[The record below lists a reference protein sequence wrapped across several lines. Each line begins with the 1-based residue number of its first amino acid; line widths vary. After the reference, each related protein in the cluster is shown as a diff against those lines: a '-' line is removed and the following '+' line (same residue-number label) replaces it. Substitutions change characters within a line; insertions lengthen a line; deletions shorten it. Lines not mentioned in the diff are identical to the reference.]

1 MESSTTVPNQIPNQS
16 PTISPARGGNEV
28 VSAGE
33 MLSVKIV
40 IPQMPVDNW
49 KCTNASIYV
58 YSPPVTVSE
67 FNGKKYLW
75 CKHYEKSFKPEGD
88 EIIIALPKLSIVHFH
103 YGTGTHRH
111 TGHRYNVKF
120 IARNNDEVEVEVND
134 EVGKNNII
142 LKVQN
147 LILLKTLLPT
157 NYDEDLA
164 EMQTKGFAA
173 SRSKEDVNVA
183 AYRIMKIA
191 QKISIPLTSG
201 IDEAIEK
208 LQGEIKQKKKELEEL
223 EKQLEELIKQ
233 KSLSG
238 RIVSVVK

>member
-1 MESSTTVPNQIPNQS
+1 MESSTVPNQIPNQS
-16 PTISPARGGNEV
+16 PATPARGGNEV

-33 MLSVKIV
+33 MLSVKIT
-40 IPQMPVDNW
+40 IPQMPVVNW

-88 EIIIALPKLSIVHFH
+88 EIIIALPKLTIIHFY

-111 TGHRYNVKF
+111 AEHRYNIKF
-120 IARNNDEVEVEVND
+120 VVQKNDEVEVEVKD
-134 EVGKNNII
+134 EVKKNDIT

-147 LILLKTLLPT
+147 LVLLETLLPT
-157 NYDEDLA
+157 GYNEDLA
-164 EMQTKGFAA
+164 EMQVKGYAA
-173 SRSKEDVNVA
+173 SKSKEEVNVY
-183 AYRIMKIA
+183 AYRIMKLA
-191 QKISIPLTSG
+191 QKISIPLVSG
-201 IDEAIEK
+201 IDEQIEK
-208 LQGEIKQKKKELEEL
+208 LQKLIEEKRKELNEL
-223 EKQLEELIKQ
+223 EKQLQELIKQ

>member
-1 MESSTTVPNQIPNQS
+1 MESTTVPNQIPNQAAM
-16 PTISPARGGNEV
+16 TPARGGNEV

-33 MLSVKIV
+33 MLSVKIT
-40 IPQMPVDNW
+40 IPKMPVVNW

-88 EIIIALPKLSIVHFH
+88 EIIIALPKLTIVHFY

-111 TGHRYNVKF
+111 TGHRYN
-120 IARNNDEVEVEVND
+120 ARFVVQQNSEVEFEIKD
-134 EVGKNNII
+134 EVGKTDII

-147 LILLKTLLPT
+147 LVLLETLLST
-157 NYDEDLA
+157 GYNEDLA
-164 EMQTKGFAA
+164 EMQIKGYAA
-173 SRSKEDVNVA
+173 SKSKEEVNVY
-183 AYRIMKIA
+183 AYRIMKLA
-191 QKISIPLTSG
+191 QKSIIPATASS
-201 IDEAIEK
+201 IDKAIEE
-208 LQGEIKQKKKELEEL
+208 LQKIIEQKKQELAEL

-238 RIVSVVK
+238 RIVSVVKQ

>member
-1 MESSTTVPNQIPNQS
+1 MESSTVPNQIPNQS
-16 PTISPARGGNEV
+16 PATPARGGNEV

-33 MLSVKIV
+33 MLSVKIT
-40 IPQMPVDNW
+40 IPQMPVVNW

-88 EIIIALPKLSIVHFH
+88 EIIIALPKLTIIHFY

-111 TGHRYNVKF
+111 AEHRYNIKF
-120 IARNNDEVEVEVND
+120 VVQKNDEVEVEVKD
-134 EVGKNNII
+134 EVKKNDIT

-147 LILLKTLLPT
+147 LVLLETLLPT
-157 NYDEDLA
+157 GYNEDLA
-164 EMQTKGFAA
+164 EMQVKGYVA
-173 SRSKEDVNVA
+173 SKSKEEVNVY
-183 AYRIMKIA
+183 AYRIMKLA
-191 QKISIPLTSG
+191 QKISIPLVSG
-201 IDEAIEK
+201 IDEQIEK
-208 LQGEIKQKKKELEEL
+208 LQKLIEEKRKELNEL
-223 EKQLEELIKQ
+223 EKQLQELIKQ